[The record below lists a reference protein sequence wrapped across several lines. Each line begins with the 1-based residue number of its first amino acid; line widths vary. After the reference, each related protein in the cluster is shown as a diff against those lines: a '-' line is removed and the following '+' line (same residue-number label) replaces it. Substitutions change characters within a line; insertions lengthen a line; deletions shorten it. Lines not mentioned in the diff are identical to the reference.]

1 MCNYTRFLCYKG
13 TSYLWVKMH
22 YKEHIPLRNNRQSDL
37 YKEMDIYTR
46 ALKTYVIQLKEIY
59 NITDKSLTSNG
70 VSE

>member
-1 MCNYTRFLCYKG
+1 
-13 TSYLWVKMH
+13 MH
-22 YKEHIPLRNNRQSDL
+22 YKEHITLRNNRQSDL